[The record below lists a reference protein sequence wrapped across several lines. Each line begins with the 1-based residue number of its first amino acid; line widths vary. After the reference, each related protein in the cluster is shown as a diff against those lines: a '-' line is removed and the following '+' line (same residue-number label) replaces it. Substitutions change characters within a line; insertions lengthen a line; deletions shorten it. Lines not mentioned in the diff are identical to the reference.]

1 MSAST
6 AWLTV
11 LIAGAGCYV
20 LRISMVA
27 LLDGRQP
34 SPTTTRFAGYVMPA
48 AFAALA
54 AAGLFHAAEA
64 GAGDAAIAVVGAAVT
79 TLVAIR
85 TKSSNAALMAGLA
98 AAGLATAIGTV

>member
-1 MSAST
+1 MSATT

-11 LIAGAGCYV
+11 LIAGVGCYL

-34 SPTTTRFAGYVMPA
+34 STATTRLAGYVMPA

-54 AAGLFHAAEA
+54 AAGLLHSAEA
-64 GAGDAAIAVVGAAVT
+64 SAGDAVIAVVGAAVT

-85 TKSSNAALMAGLA
+85 TRSSNVALLAGLA
-98 AAGLATAIGTV
+98 AAGLATAIATV

>member
-1 MSAST
+1 MSATT

-11 LIAGAGCYV
+11 LIAGAGCYL

-27 LLDGRQP
+27 LLDRRLP
-34 SPTTTRFAGYVMPA
+34 SAATTRLAGYVMPA

-54 AAGLFHAAEA
+54 AAGLLHTAEA
-64 GAGDAAIAVVGAAVT
+64 GAGEAVIAVLGAAVT
-79 TLVAIR
+79 MLVAIR

-98 AAGLATAIGTV
+98 AAGLATAIGAA

>member
-1 MSAST
+1 MSATT
-6 AWLTV
+6 AWVAVLT
-11 LIAGAGCYV
+11 AGVGCYL

-34 SPTTTRFAGYVMPA
+34 STATTRLAGYVMPA

-54 AAGLFHAAEA
+54 AAGLFHAAEV
-64 GAGDAAIAVVGAAVT
+64 GAGDAVITVLGAAVT

-98 AAGLATAIGTV
+98 AAGLATAIGAV